1 MRDQQEERHGVARS
15 RRTNGRRHASFDSSW
30 RKIAWLILGIGGLI
44 VAGGAALGWGSLRL
58 VLYGERADGEVI
70 EIRREGSMYAPVVRF
85 RLPGGD
91 VQEVTDLGT
100 GAPDFAV
107 GDRVMVLYAPRDP
120 TDFRID
126 TFERLWLSAII
137 VTGFGSFWLM
147 FGLIAWALSR
157 NADLTL
163 VGEHAFAAIAIAAAA
178 IGVVVLSGAL
188 DLYGSGTRTTGT
200 IAEIRQSRTVSREDV
215 RLPDGREV
223 SRDVERTSYAPIVR
237 FTTSD
242 GRPIEFHGR
251 GGSGTDYAAGDR
263 VTVIY
268 DPANPM
274 RARIVSF
281 VDLWLPSAVCL
292 GVTVLFGGVVIL
304 SRRLRRR
311 AT

>member
-1 MRDQQEERHGVARS
+1 MAR
-15 RRTNGRRHASFDSSW
+15 RPAPIDRSW
-30 RKIAWLILGIGGLI
+30 RKPAWLILGIGGLI
-44 VAGGAALGWGSLRL
+44 VLGGLALGWGSLRH

-91 VQEVTDLGT
+91 TREETDLGT

-107 GDRVMVLYAPRDP
+107 GDRVTILYAPQDP

-126 TFERLWLSAII
+126 TFERLWLSAIL
-137 VTGFGSFWLM
+137 VTGFGCFWLL

-163 VGEHAFAAIAIAAAA
+163 VGERAFAAIAVAAAV
-178 IGVVVLSGAL
+178 IGGIVFSGAL

-200 IAEIRQSRTVSREDV
+200 IAEIRESRTTVHEDV

-223 SRDVERTSYAPIVR
+223 SRDVERISYAPIVR
-237 FTTSD
+237 FDASD
-242 GRPIEFHGR
+242 GRVIEFHGR
-251 GGSGTDYAAGDR
+251 GGSGTDYSAGDQ

-268 DPANPM
+268 DPANPI

-281 VDLWLPSAVCL
+281 IDLWLPSAVCL
-292 GVTVLFGGVVIL
+292 AITVLFGGVVVL
-304 SRRLRRR
+304 SRQVRRR
-311 AT
+311 PAAMRP